1 MAQTGSRKR
10 GRATADSVDS
20 DQLNNSKRA
29 NATRRRSTRSAKD
42 REAGKRLGGKNL
54 QGAIKAAKQSRK
66 GAVDAIEEIRAKG
79 DEVFLEIDSE
89 RRRFN
94 DGHSGRADGSFADSL
109 ATERALHSHDPIAG
123 CEAFE
128 EAKRALQKFHLLMA
142 RYHAV
147 DNQTSCPAEPRWMR
161 WKQDVVDLNA
171 LNGKAKRLA
180 RQMTEGHLA
189 PTGWPDLAGPQTG
202 GEDQELAQIA
212 MEILDEAMPKGT
224 ATWGT
229 AAVQLVDV
237 YGRMLKDTF

>member
-20 DQLNNSKRA
+20 DQPNNSKRA

-42 REAGKRLGGKNL
+42 REAGKSLGGKNL
-54 QGAIKAAKQSRK
+54 QSAIKAAKQSRK

-142 RYHAV
+142 RYDA
-147 DNQTSCPAEPRWMR
+147 
-161 WKQDVVDLNA
+161 KQDVVDLNA
-171 LNGKAKRLA
+171 LNDKAKKLA

-229 AAVQLVDV
+229 AAAQLVDV

>member
-20 DQLNNSKRA
+20 DQPNNSKRA
-29 NATRRRSTRSAKD
+29 NATRRSTRSAKD
-42 REAGKRLGGKNL
+42 RETGKSLGGKNS
-54 QGAIKAAKQSRK
+54 QGAIKAAKQRRK

-79 DEVFLEIDSE
+79 DEVFLTIDSE

-94 DGHSGRADGSFADSL
+94 GGHSGRADESFADSL

-123 CEAFE
+123 CETFE
-128 EAKRALQKFHLLMA
+128 EAKRALHKFQLLMA
-142 RYHAV
+142 RYDAV
-147 DNQTSCPAEPRWMR
+147 DNQAPGSVEPQWMR

-180 RQMTEGHLA
+180 RQMTEGHLS
-189 PTGWPDLAGPQTG
+189 PTGWPDLAVPLTG

-229 AAVQLVDV
+229 VAAQLVDV